1 MNDEIF
7 FDGTKY
13 ISANEAAVSSDLT
26 RDYIARLCREEKV
39 KGRQIGKNW
48 YVNQESLSSFLLK
61 QSYLKATRRKEVTQ
75 ERLNEYYRVL
85 QEPIRTASSPPGP
98 TPGYSSKE
106 SSATPLPLI
115 QKKFDV
121 HTALARAVIKR
132 SPVVPGGMLHAAS
145 SVGAHLTPH
154 ALSPFTNFLHKV
166 IALTA
171 ALLLTVGTYALVNP
185 EALAVARDALQNAKR
200 FVQSAY
206 VSLSTGNFEKEFAE
220 AETQLAAVVE
230 NPALSLDAL
239 IARTE
244 DLARSFN
251 RTVDSYVY
259 MQRRSP
265 TGSCMRIFFRTAF
278 LEARSLQ
285 E

>member
-13 ISANEAAVSSDLT
+13 ISANEAAASSDLT

-106 SSATPLPLI
+106 SSAIPLPLI

-171 ALLLTVGTYALVNP
+171 ALLH
-185 EALAVARDALQNAKR
+185 QC
-200 FVQSAY
+200 
-206 VSLSTGNFEKEFAE
+206 
-220 AETQLAAVVE
+220 
-230 NPALSLDAL
+230 
-239 IARTE
+239 
-244 DLARSFN
+244 
-251 RTVDSYVY
+251 
-259 MQRRSP
+259 RR
-265 TGSCMRIFFRTAF
+265 
-278 LEARSLQ
+278 
-285 E
+285 